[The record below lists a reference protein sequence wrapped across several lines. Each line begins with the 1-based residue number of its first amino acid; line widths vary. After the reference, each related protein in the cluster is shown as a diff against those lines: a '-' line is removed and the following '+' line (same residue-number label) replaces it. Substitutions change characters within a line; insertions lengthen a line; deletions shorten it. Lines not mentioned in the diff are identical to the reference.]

1 MSLSSNKLTESIPS
15 QFSKFDNLK
24 FLSIHSNKL
33 SGEIPLELSNL
44 KKLGKHIY

>member
-1 MSLSSNKLTESIPS
+1 MNLESNKLTESIPS
-15 QFSKFDNLK
+15 KFSKFMNLN

-44 KKLGKHIY
+44 KKLGKHLF